1 MENNNTPAYSSDKT
15 FVKIKVFAAL
25 IIIFT
30 VFRLQAQL
38 NPQPWLLA
46 YLKPFGIIFYIS
58 GILASLLKIIFAIG
72 ILHLKEWARKYL
84 VILMIIGAGF
94 IFINKF
100 FYNKIYWQSL
110 EQKITQEYQ
119 NLTLQH
125 QQTGKQ
131 GATKFEEIIKKY
143 PQEEQARLR
152 QFYSKLNNE
161 LPVILFRAANLSAS
175 TIALFWH
182 LLLIY
187 FFTLPQTKERFN

>member
-1 MENNNTPAYSSDKT
+1 MENNNIPAYSSDKT

-58 GILASLLKIIFAIG
+58 AAFSALFKMIFAIG
-72 ILHLKEWARKYL
+72 ILHLKEGARKYL
-84 VILMIIGAGF
+84 IIVMIIGVGF
-94 IFINKF
+94 IFINKL
-100 FYNKIYWQSL
+100 FYNKIYWQAL

-125 QQTGKQ
+125 QQSGEQ
-131 GATKFEEIIKKY
+131 GRAKFEEIIGKY

-152 QFYSKLNNE
+152 QFYNKLNNE
-161 LPVILFRAANLSAS
+161 LPVILFRAANLFAS

-187 FFTLPQTKERFN
+187 FFTSPETKERFN